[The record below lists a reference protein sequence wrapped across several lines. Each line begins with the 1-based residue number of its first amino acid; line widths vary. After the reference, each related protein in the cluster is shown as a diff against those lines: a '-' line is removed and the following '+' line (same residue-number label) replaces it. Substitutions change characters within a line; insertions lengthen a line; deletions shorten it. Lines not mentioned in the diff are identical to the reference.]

1 MLFEEFNRP
10 NVKPKDWMLNKE
22 IELILGTKENLAQ
35 AIDECI
41 NAPTGVYGLD
51 LETTGLDNRVFDGR
65 TVDSIVGIGIS
76 PSVNKAYYFP
86 VSHQDYDG
94 NIGWSDLGREFSRLF
109 DLSVSSAP
117 VLHNASF
124 DLEFLE
130 FNGYKSLGA
139 ERWDSHD
146 SWHDTQTLAYLLNAR
161 AKGKR
166 GLKYL
171 SNSRLNMEMIELDEL
186 IDGDVK
192 DYSTLDP
199 SWEPCIWYAGAD
211 PLCTLRLYESLK
223 SEYASRPEHTSFMYG
238 LEKMTQTAVRWMHRC
253 RVRIDAKQA
262 LKLAKQGQ
270 SEWFDSLKEVYQG
283 ASEIL
288 GRDVEPLFFKLLTG
302 NIINE
307 EEAHLRDFRF
317 DPTVLEPRGANYKV
331 KLEDAR
337 LEANRLVK
345 RDVNIN
351 AKYSPNLNKITKS
364 VSSVANPSIDEEVI
378 FPQHYDVMSS
388 QQIGLMFRE
397 MKVPGLVAGKSGNIT
412 TNKGVLNKV
421 IEEAESSFPFMSK
434 IKRFRETAKALTQYL
449 IPMIEDVAHDGSL
462 KPRFD
467 QYAADTGRFS
477 CKTTSEPWKRKDG
490 GCRVPFQGIPAT
502 YDKNKP
508 ECVNSLRSCVVPE
521 EGDWWIAAID
531 YAGVELRLITNLS
544 NEPKWI
550 TEFFRCSDC
559 DRTFPRELDE
569 EGFPRPTPSICP
581 CGSDRIGDLH
591 SLTAIAFYGEAS
603 RESKEW
609 KQLRQNAKGCNFAL
623 CYGGTGRAVVRT
635 IECSEAEGED
645 KYNRFI
651 KTYKTLYAWWD
662 SQHQFARKN
671 QYVKTAFGRVLDM
684 PDINDKNRS
693 IRGKDERKSVNS
705 PIQGTSADIT
715 KLAMSLIYKGVKKR
729 GWENKLKMVLT
740 VHDEIVFEIHESIM
754 KEATEFLCKTMVR
767 NSGIKRQGWV
777 VPLLVD
783 VEIGK
788 SWKVP
793 YDLKDLRKGYT
804 VNRQGEKV
812 YDELPASLV
821 EIFKEESPDLDQ
833 DLAPEVETKAEIKD
847 DTELYKVSE
856 LTEEEAINLSKWV
869 VKMKAEQK
877 KYKVVY
883 DERDITMLLK

>member
-10 NVKPKDWMLNKE
+10 NVKQKDWMTNKE
-22 IELILGTKENLAQ
+22 IELILGTKDNLSQ

-51 LETTGLDNRVFDGR
+51 LETTGLDSRVFDGR

-76 PSVNKAYYFP
+76 PTANKAYYFP
-86 VSHQDYDG
+86 VAHQDYEG

-146 SWHDTQTLAYLLNAR
+146 SWHDTQTLAYLLDAR

-171 SNSRLNMEMIELDEL
+171 SSSRLNMEMIELDEL

-223 SEYASRPEHTSFMYG
+223 SDYDSRPEHTSFMYG

-270 SEWFDSLKEVYQG
+270 GEWFDSLKEVYQG

-302 NIINE
+302 SFVNE
-307 EEAHLRDFRF
+307 EEVHLRDFRF
-317 DPTVLEPRGANYKV
+317 DPSLVEPRGANYKV
-331 KLEDAR
+331 KLEEAR
-337 LEANRLVK
+337 LEASRQIK

-351 AKYSPNLNKITKS
+351 AKYSPNLNKVAKR
-364 VSSVANPSIDEEVI
+364 VPNVANPEIDEEVI
-378 FPQHYDVMSS
+378 FPQHYDVMSA

-412 TNKGVLNKV
+412 TNKAVLNKV
-421 IEEAESSFPFMSK
+421 IEEAEDSFPFMSK

-521 EGDWWIAAID
+521 EGDWWMAAID

-559 DRTFPRELDE
+559 NQTYTRELDS
-569 EGFPRPTPSICP
+569 EGFPTPTPSICTN

-603 RESKEW
+603 RDSKNW

-635 IECSEAEGED
+635 INCTEAEGDD

-651 KTYKTLYAWWD
+651 KTYKTLYGWWNH
-662 SQHQFARKN
+662 QHQYARKN
-671 QYVKTAFGRVLDM
+671 EFVKTAFGRVLDM

-729 GWENKLKMVLT
+729 GWMDKLKMVLT

-754 KEATEFLCKTMVR
+754 KEAIEFLCKTMVR

-788 SWKVP
+788 NWKVP

-821 EIFKEESPDLDQ
+821 EIFKEESADLDQ
-833 DLAPEVETKAEIKD
+833 DLAPEVKTEPKD
-847 DTELYKVSE
+847 SSELYKVSD
-856 LTEEEAINLSKWV
+856 LTEEEAVNLSKWV
-869 VKMKAEQK
+869 IKMKADQK

-883 DERDITMLLK
+883 DDRDITMLLN